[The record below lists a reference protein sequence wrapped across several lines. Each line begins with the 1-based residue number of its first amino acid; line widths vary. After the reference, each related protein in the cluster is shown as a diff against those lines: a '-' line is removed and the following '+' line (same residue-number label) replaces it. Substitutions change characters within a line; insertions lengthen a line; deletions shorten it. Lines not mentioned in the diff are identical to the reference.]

1 VAKKAIGVQPATSG
15 KGVTVST
22 KNSYGRTGHAPAKN
36 ISSTTYAPYKSNR
49 KVAKS
54 IVNTTAKKGYR
65 PDLIKMALARSS
77 AILRTQRPKAGLK
90 VKERK
95 PRGKKAVAKEE

>member
-1 VAKKAIGVQPATSG
+1 MQAAPSG

-22 KNSYGRTGHAPAKN
+22 KNSAERTGHAPAKN
-36 ISSTTYAPYKSNR
+36 VSSATYAPHKSNR
-49 KVAKS
+49 KIARS

-77 AILRTQRPKAGLK
+77 AILRTQRPKAGQK
-90 VKERK
+90 SKERK
-95 PRGKKAVAKEE
+95 PRGKKAAAKGE